1 MDEQDSG
8 KRTIKMTE
16 KAVEEHKARQIQARK
31 YKLSQLTSLMKLIEQ
46 LMEDDANVD
55 TVKNKL
61 RVDFSGLQQEFLD
74 LNSALQKLMD
84 EEEFVDDQRSWFDQK
99 NKLMDDFFWKCE
111 QWMKDVLT
119 RAEQAEECDRQVAPA
134 DSRSTSSKETTK
146 RRSRAASQR
155 GSTVSSSSS
164 VRLKAEMER
173 ASLKAKAAA
182 LKEKLA
188 IEQEEAEWHAEKGC
202 REAQLQAEKK
212 QREAEFEAQQKRI
225 EAAIKARKEMHA
237 MQTALAESDAK
248 MEVLQKYECTQE
260 ANSISEVDVQH
271 GEADTKP
278 TFQLPSRHTLP
289 TPSIEHNAP
298 PATIQMATSAPKT
311 EIEDQQGPVID
322 GLCQA
327 ISQQANVTEYLVKNH
342 KASLLPD
349 LTIPTFTGEPL
360 EYKSFIRAI
369 EHGIES
375 RTSDNRDRLQFLLQ
389 YTSGR
394 PHDLVKSCI
403 HMEPSAGYT
412 KAKLMLK
419 EFFGDDFKIAEAY
432 IKEALDWPTIKPE
445 DGVALQSFALFLTG
459 CSNTM
464 TDISYMEDLDNTA
477 NIKALAN
484 KLPYK
489 LKESW
494 RRFACDLQER
504 TKKRVKF
511 KDFVDFVNQQVK
523 YLLHPLY
530 GSIKDTT
537 VSTKDPVRSFKSKSQ
552 YAETLKPKKVFTT
565 AVVSPKIEH
574 DKPTTQPLSVDASSK
589 PCVYCDGEQHSLTV
603 CKKFKSKQHKDKID
617 FLRSKGLCFACLK
630 HGHMSNNC
638 KQKLQCQ
645 ECSRL
650 HPTPLHI
657 TRKDSKDETTKASCE
672 QQSVSSAL
680 VQTTETFSVTGA
692 GKEDCVLSIIPV
704 CVKAQKGTKTVTTYA
719 FLDPGSSATFAT
731 ESLINQLNM
740 NGRNV
745 HISLRTMGNESI
757 VNTRIVTGLEI
768 SSMDGNQFVELSEVY
783 SQKDIPVTK
792 DNIPRQEDID
802 SWPHLKEVR
811 IPSIQAEVGLLIG
824 ANVPKAMEPLQV
836 VNSVDNG
843 PYAVR
848 TILGWT
854 VNGPLRGGSDI
865 METNTLTGITANRI
879 SVAKLEE
886 LWQLQFKQ
894 DFPDAGQNEDIEMSK
909 DDHQFISM
917 VSQSAILEDGHYSV
931 CLPLRKKSLCMPNN
945 RAVAEQR
952 VLNLRKRFSRDVK
965 FYEEYVAFM
974 DDLLKKGYAVK
985 LDGVE
990 HKPTEGRTWYLPHH
1004 GVRHPTKKKLRVV
1017 FDCGANFQGTTL
1029 NQQLLQGP
1037 DLTGSLVG
1045 VLLRFRQ
1052 ETVAVMADVEAMFH
1066 QVRVS
1071 SEDTDLLR
1079 FLWWPDGNYE
1089 LDLVEHKMLV
1099 HIFGATSSPSVATF
1113 ALQKCATDFV
1123 EEFGQ
1128 ETAKT
1133 VKKNFYV
1140 DDCLRSVS
1148 DENTAITLCAELRS
1162 MLANGGFRLTKWS
1175 SNSRKLLNSIPEKER
1190 AQGFQDLD
1198 LDEDNLPMERALG
1211 IQWCAESDQFRF
1223 KINLKDRPHTRRGLL
1238 SLVSSIF
1245 DPLGFLAPVILPAK
1259 RILQDLCRQKYSW
1272 DEDLPDTVVKSWK
1285 RWISSLPQLE
1295 KFGVDRCVKSKQFG
1309 LPVYAQLHHFADASE
1324 DAYGT
1329 TSYLLLRSVTGETQS
1344 TLILAKT
1351 RVAPLKSPTIP
1362 RMELTAAT
1370 VAVKMDRL
1378 LRKELELE
1386 LRESVFWTDSTAV
1399 LKYLNSESTRFKTF
1413 VANRVSAIL
1422 EYSQTSQWRYI
1433 NTTLNPADH
1442 VSRGQTVEAFLRNE
1456 SWLSGPSF
1464 LLSSQDQWPKNPD
1477 PGMLDIDDP
1486 EVKRVTQVHVIQ
1498 AQEPKDSMD
1507 QWMNHYSSWTALK
1520 RAVAWFLKLKDLLK
1534 ELKEKRKELNT
1545 LDGESKMIKFKK
1557 ALKGK
1562 NLTFDDLAKAETEI
1576 VKYCQKQGF
1585 KEDLAMLKEH
1595 QRVKKSSSLLK
1606 LNPVLQDG
1614 VMRVGGRLSRAAMP
1628 DDSKQQAI
1636 LPKDSHITKLV
1647 LRHIHDIT
1655 AHAGRNHMLAQLRQ
1669 RFWIPGAS
1677 GAIRRFLSKCVTC
1690 RRLHGAAGKQLMADL
1705 PICRVLPDD
1714 PPFTRVGI
1722 DYFGPFQAKRGRGQ
1736 VKRYGVIFTCL
1747 AIRAVHLEVA
1757 SSLDTDA
1764 CLNAIRRFLA
1774 RRGQVREMYSDNGTN
1789 LRSADSEMKKSIK
1802 EWNISKIEKHLQQ
1815 RGVQWHFNPPA
1826 GSHHGGSWERLIR
1839 SVRKI
1844 LSVTVKEQLLDE
1856 EGLHTLLCEAEAV
1869 INSRPITKESSDL
1882 NDLEALTP
1890 NHLLLLKVKPELPP
1904 GVFHKDDQYAN
1915 RRWRQVQYLADVF
1928 WKRWCKEYLTQLQE
1942 RQRWSLPGRN
1952 FCVGDV
1958 VLIVD
1963 DTSPRNSWPLGR
1975 IVETFPDKNGLVRQV
1990 KVKTKTNELCRPI
2003 TKLCLLQESEDS

>member
-1 MDEQDSG
+1 MDKQDSE

-16 KAVEEHKARQIQARK
+16 KAVEDHKARKSQARK
-31 YKLSQLTSLMKLIEQ
+31 HKFSQLTSLTKHIEQ
-46 LMEDDANVD
+46 LMDDDSNVD
-55 TVKNKL
+55 AVKNKL
-61 RVDFSGLQQEFLD
+61 RVDFTGLQQELLD
-74 LNSALQKLMD
+74 LNSDLKKLMD
-84 EEEFVDDQRSWFDQK
+84 EEDFMLDQRDWFDPKQK
-99 NKLMDDFFWKCE
+99 VMDDFFWRCE
-111 QWMKDVLT
+111 EWMKDVLK
-119 RAEQAEECDRQVAPA
+119 RAVQAEECDRLLTAA
-134 DSRSTSSKETTK
+134 DSRSTSTKVRNRRESK
-146 RRSRAASQR
+146 SASQC
-155 GSTVSSSSS
+155 GSSLSSSST

-173 ASLKAKAAA
+173 ASLMAKAAA
-182 LKEKLA
+182 LQEKLI
-188 IEQEEAEWHAEKGC
+188 IEQEEADWQAEKRC
-202 REAQLQAEKK
+202 REAQLQAEER
-212 QREAEFEAQQKRI
+212 QREAEFEAKQKRI
-225 EAAIKARKEMHA
+225 EAAIKAKKEMHA
-237 MQTALAESDAK
+237 IQTALAESDAK
-248 MEVLQKYECTQE
+248 MEVIKKYESTRE
-260 ANSISEVDVQH
+260 DYSIDKADDED
-271 GEADTKP
+271 GKMDTKP
-278 TFQLPSRHTLP
+278 SLSRPTLP
-289 TPSIEHNAP
+289 TPKQNAP
-298 PATIQMATSAPKT
+298 PATNLFATYAPKT
-311 EIEDQQGPVID
+311 DIKEPQGPVLD
-322 GLCQA
+322 ELCQA
-327 ISQQANVTEYLVKNH
+327 ISQQANVTEYLVKSH

-349 LTIPTFTGEPL
+349 LSIATFKGDPM

-369 EHGIES
+369 EHGIEG
-375 RTSDNRDRLQFLLQ
+375 RTGDNRDRLQFLLQ
-389 YTSGR
+389 YTSGQ
-394 PHDLVKSCI
+394 PHELVKSCI

-412 KAKLMLK
+412 KAKQMLK

-432 IKEALDWPTIKPE
+432 INEALDWPTIKPE

-459 CSNTM
+459 CTNTM
-464 TDISYMEDLDNTA
+464 TDINYMEDLDNTA

-494 RRFACDLQER
+494 RKSACDLQER

-511 KDFVDFVNQQVK
+511 KDFVDFVNHQVK

-530 GSIKDTT
+530 GNLKETT
-537 VSTKDPVRSFKSKSQ
+537 INTKDPVRQKPKPQFSETFKSR
-552 YAETLKPKKVFTT
+552 KVFTT
-565 AVVSPKIEH
+565 VVVPPKIENG
-574 DKPTTQPLSVDASSK
+574 KQTSKLQPVSVDGFSK
-589 PCVYCDGEQHSLTV
+589 PCVYCNGEQHSLAV
-603 CKKFKSKQHKDKID
+603 CRKFKNKQHKDKIG

-630 HGHMSNNC
+630 HGHMSGSC
-638 KQKLQCQ
+638 KQKLQCE
-645 ECSRL
+645 ECSRP
-650 HPTPLHI
+650 HPTPLHF
-657 TRKDSKDETTKASCE
+657 TNKDSREEMAKDNCE

-680 VQTTETFSVTGA
+680 VQTAETFGVTGA
-692 GKEDCVLSIIPV
+692 GKEDCVLSIVPV
-704 CVKAQKGTKTVTTYA
+704 CIKSQKGTKTVTTYA

-731 ESLINQLNM
+731 ESLIHQLNM

-745 HISLRTMGNESI
+745 SISLRTMGNESI
-757 VNTRIVTGLEI
+757 VTTRIVTGLEI
-768 SSMDGNQFVELSEVY
+768 SSLDSNQFVELSEVY

-811 IPSIQAEVGLLIG
+811 IPTIQAEVGLLIG
-824 ANVPKAMEPLQV
+824 ANVSKAMEPLQV

-848 TILGWT
+848 TILGWI
-854 VNGPLRGGSDI
+854 VNGPLRGGSDT

-894 DFPDAGQNEDIEMSK
+894 DFPDAGQEEDIEMSK

-917 VSQSAILEDGHYSV
+917 VSQSATLKDSHYNV
-931 CLPLRKKSLCMPNN
+931 CLPVKKKNVCMPNN

-952 VLNLRKRFSRDVK
+952 ALNLQKRFLKDVK
-965 FYEEYVAFM
+965 FYGEYVAFM

-985 LDGVE
+985 LESDECKPVDGL
-990 HKPTEGRTWYLPHH
+990 TWYLPHH

-1017 FDCGANFQGTTL
+1017 FDCGASFGGTSL

-1037 DLTGSLVG
+1037 DLTSSLVG
-1045 VLLRFRQ
+1045 VLMRFRQ

-1071 SEDTDLLR
+1071 NEDTDLLR
-1079 FLWWPDGNYE
+1079 FLWWPGGNYE
-1089 LDLVEHKMLV
+1089 MDLVEHKMLV

-1113 ALQKCATDFV
+1113 ALQQCATDFAD
-1123 EEFGQ
+1123 EFGQ

-1140 DDCLRSVS
+1140 DDCLKSTY
-1148 DENTAITLCAELRS
+1148 DEDTAVILCTELRS
-1162 MLANGGFRLTKWS
+1162 MLAKGGFRLTKWS

-1223 KINLKDRPHTRRGLL
+1223 KINLKDRPLTRRGLL

-1245 DPLGFLAPVILPAK
+1245 DPLGFLAPVILSAK
-1259 RILQDLCRQKYSW
+1259 RILQDLCRRKYSW
-1272 DEDLPDTVVKSWK
+1272 DEELPDTVVKSWNK
-1285 RWISSLPQLE
+1285 WISSLPQLE

-1309 LPVYAQLHHFADASE
+1309 SPVFAQLHHFADASE

-1329 TSYLLLRSVTGETQS
+1329 TSYLLLCFAAGEVQS
-1344 TLILAKT
+1344 TLILAKA

-1370 VAVKMDRL
+1370 VAIKMDKL

-1386 LRESVFWTDSTAV
+1386 LQESIFWTDSTAV

-1422 EYSQTSQWRYI
+1422 DHSRTSQWRYI
-1433 NTTLNPADH
+1433 NTTLNPADL
-1442 VSRGQTVEAFLRNE
+1442 VSRGQTVEAFLKNE

-1498 AQEPKDSMD
+1498 VQELMD

-1534 ELKEKRKELNT
+1534 ELKEKRKELNAF
-1545 LDGESKMIKFKK
+1545 DGESRMIEFKK
-1557 ALKGK
+1557 AVKGK
-1562 NLTFDDLAKAETEI
+1562 YLTCDDLTNAETNI
-1576 VKYCQKQGF
+1576 VKYCQKQSF
-1585 KEDLAMLKEH
+1585 KEDLVMLEEY
-1595 QRVKKSSSLLK
+1595 QRVKKSSSLFK
-1606 LNPVLQDG
+1606 LNPVLKDG

-1647 LRHIHDIT
+1647 LRHVHDIT
-1655 AHAGRNHMLAQLRQ
+1655 AHAGRNHMLAHLRQ

-1677 GAIRRFLSKCVTC
+1677 GAIRRFLSKCVIC
-1690 RRLHGAAGKQLMADL
+1690 KRLHGATGKQLMADL
-1705 PICRVLPDD
+1705 PACRVLPDD

-1722 DYFGPFQAKRGRGQ
+1722 DYFGPFLVKRGRVQ

-1757 SSLDTDA
+1757 SSLDTNA
-1764 CLNAIRRFLA
+1764 CLHAIRRFIA

-1789 LRSADSEMKKSIK
+1789 FRSADSEMRKLIK
-1802 EWNISKIEKHLQQ
+1802 QWNTNKIEKHLLQ

-1844 LSVTVKEQLLDE
+1844 LNITVKEQLLDE
-1856 EGLHTLLCEAEAV
+1856 EDLHTLLCEAEAV
-1869 INSRPITKESSDL
+1869 INSRPITKASSDL

-1904 GVFHKDDQYAN
+1904 GIFHKDDQYVK
-1915 RRWRQVQYLADVF
+1915 RRWRQVQYLADIF

-1942 RQRWSLPGRN
+1942 RQRWFSPKRN
-1952 FCVGDV
+1952 FAVGDV

-1975 IVETFPDKNGLVRQV
+1975 IVETFPDRNGLVRQV

-2003 TKLCLLQESEDS
+2003 TKLCLLQESEDN